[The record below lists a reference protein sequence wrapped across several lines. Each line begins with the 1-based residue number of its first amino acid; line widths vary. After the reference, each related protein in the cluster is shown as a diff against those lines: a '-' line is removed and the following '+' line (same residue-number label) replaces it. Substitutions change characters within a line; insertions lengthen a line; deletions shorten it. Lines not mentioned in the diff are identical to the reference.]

1 MHIAID
7 GPAGSGKS
15 TVAKILA
22 DKLNLTYIDTGAM
35 YRAITLKIIWNKIN
49 LNDPKGIQKLMENTS
64 ISIRNN
70 RVFLDNKDVS
80 NKLRTPEVNK
90 LVSQVSKIKKI
101 RQHMVKLQ
109 KEMARDNNVIMDG
122 RDIATRVLPDADFKF
137 FLTASLEERA
147 KRRAKDLK
155 EAGYIYDFEQIKE
168 EIKARDKMDIE
179 RRESPLRK
187 AKDAVLINTTN
198 KSIQEVV
205 DEILSHIK
213 GGKKGVL

>member
-49 LNDPKGIQKLMENTS
+49 LYDPKGIQKLIENTN

-155 EAGYIYDFEQIKE
+155 EAGYVYDFEQIKE

-187 AKDAVLINTTN
+187 AKDAVLIDTTN

-205 DEILSHIK
+205 DEILSYIK
-213 GGKKGVL
+213 GGKKSVL

>member
-22 DKLNLTYIDTGAM
+22 HKLNLTYIDTGAM

-49 LNDPKGIQKLMENTS
+49 PNDPNDIQNLMENTS

-90 LVSQVSKIKKI
+90 LVSRVSKIKKI

-109 KEMARDNNVIMDG
+109 KEMARNNNVIMDG

-155 EAGYIYDFEQIKE
+155 KAGYVYDFGQIKK
-168 EIKARDKMDIE
+168 EIEARDKMDMK
-179 RRESPLRK
+179 RRESPLRR
-187 AKDAVLINTTN
+187 AKDAVLIDTTN

-213 GGKKGVL
+213 GGKKSVL